1 MAEMTGFQAADR
13 RSSTDIRHLAQN
25 ICGVNLSCGYQHE
38 HHAEELIVKDDWLYD
53 LEVIEKWLSRPDLP
67 RFTR

>member
-1 MAEMTGFQAADR
+1 M
-13 RSSTDIRHLAQN
+13 S
-25 ICGVNLSCGYQHE
+25 